1 MDTTR
6 VRVVVFVEA
15 RWAEILVAFES
26 EADFYSE
33 LLSVQVSL
41 IIHSHHLSVLSILP
55 KGHLG
60 LHLGMVEELWNT
72 WFWASVLTATSA
84 CLSSCLDLKVN
95 QRSHPFVRTLEANTD
110 LLQGLGSTKEAEQ
123 PLVVP
128 TENLKGA
135 TCVPILLI

>member
-72 WFWASVLTATSA
+72 WFWGVSFCV
-84 CLSSCLDLKVN
+84 D
-95 QRSHPFVRTLEANTD
+95 SHKCVSLFLFGFEGKPKKPSLCEDA
-110 LLQGLGSTKEAEQ
+110 GSKH
-123 PLVVP
+123 
-128 TENLKGA
+128 
-135 TCVPILLI
+135 